1 MGKTQRIGAA
11 SGQCPQR
18 GHVRGV
24 RSGGWGGCNTRV
36 INLGCG
42 SGNGVCSSATV
53 FLLFLPA
60 AQSHPALWPGDW
72 PATSVICVF
81 SCCTAMHVWGIS
93 NGALDPTG
101 LAAKEAC
108 AHLGGKQRDA
118 HGQSS

>member
-24 RSGGWGGCNTRV
+24 RSGVGGGVTPGSSTLDVGRV
-36 INLGCG
+36 MA
-42 SGNGVCSSATV
+42 CSSATV